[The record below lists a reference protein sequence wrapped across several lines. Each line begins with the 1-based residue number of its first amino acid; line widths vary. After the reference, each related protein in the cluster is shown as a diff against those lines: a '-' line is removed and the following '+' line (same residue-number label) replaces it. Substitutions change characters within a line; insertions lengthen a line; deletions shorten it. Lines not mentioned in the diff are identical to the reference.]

1 MATLLYKRT
10 RSALGAIE
18 LDCTISE
25 THEGAVDV
33 TEFPVEDGFD
43 ITDHARPRAETVSL
57 EAFVSNT
64 PIPFNSEQ
72 ADVSLAQYPYSRGV
86 VAWNSKSQLLM
97 EQAGEVDPAT
107 RAYNEVLRIK
117 NAGELVTLTTSLRT
131 YEDMLITNVSVPRSA
146 AVGNG
151 LQFTVSLK
159 ELRVVNAQVER
170 FVVAEDKAKKKQ
182 DLSKKATEDQGP
194 RESKLRTTFNA
205 LKSTVGAILK

>member
-10 RSALGAIE
+10 RSALGSIE
-18 LDCTISE
+18 FDCTISE

-43 ITDHARPRAETVSL
+43 IADHARPRAETVTM

-64 PIPFNSEQ
+64 PIPFDAEQ
-72 ADVSLAQYPYSRGV
+72 ADQSLASYPYSRGV
-86 VAWNSKSQLLM
+86 VEWNSKSQLLM
-97 EQAGEVDPAT
+97 EQVGEVDPAT
-107 RAYNEVLRIK
+107 RAYNEISRIK

-131 YEDMLITNVSVPRSA
+131 YEDMLITSVSVPRSA

-159 ELRVVNAQVER
+159 ELRIVNAQVER

-182 DLSKKATEDQGP
+182 DLSKKATEDQGL
-194 RESKLRTTFNA
+194 RESKLRTTFNG
-205 LKSTVGAILK
+205 LKSTLGAFIQ